1 MAQNPYENGTP
12 NGKGDAPLEEE
23 IVAVCG
29 AQRRN
34 EPYPC
39 TNSEPCPVHCGAK
52 LRGERAGR
60 KCPSYAMPNG
70 RCRKHGGKSLKGIGH
85 PNYKD
90 GSHSRYRP
98 KGIKD
103 AYERALS
110 EGTRTTENREE
121 LALITASIEQILEE
135 MGEDSEDWFR
145 LLNQRATAVE
155 EARNYGDYAA
165 LTTTLN
171 ALLADIR
178 RGSAKYQKRRELQQ
192 WIDLRGRTSERETRR
207 LEKEHQM
214 VTREHLLMVMD
225 QLGDIIYEEVRDRNI
240 RARIAERAAEL
251 TD

>member
-12 NGKGDAPLEEE
+12 NGKGDAPLEGEF
-23 IVAVCG
+23 VAVCG
-29 AQRRN
+29 VQRRN

-39 TNSEPCPVHCGAK
+39 TNSEPCDLHCGAK
-52 LRGERAGR
+52 LRGERAGK

-85 PNYKD
+85 PHYKD

-103 AYERALS
+103 AYERALA

-121 LALITASIEQILEE
+121 LALITASIEQVLEE
-135 MGEDSEDWFR
+135 MGKDSEDWFR
-145 LLNQRATAVE
+145 LLNEHADRIEAFRAAE
-155 EARNYGDYAA
+155 EH
-165 LTTTLN
+165 TMM
-171 ALLADIR
+171 LAEVLELIKTVR
-178 RGSAKYQKRRELQQ
+178 RGSQKYQKRRELRD
-192 WIDLRGRTSERETRR
+192 WIDLRRRTSETETRR
-207 LEKEHQM
+207 LEREHQM
-214 VTREHLLMVMD
+214 VTREQVLMLMD
-225 QLGDIIYEEVRDRNI
+225 QLGTIIYEEVRDRNI